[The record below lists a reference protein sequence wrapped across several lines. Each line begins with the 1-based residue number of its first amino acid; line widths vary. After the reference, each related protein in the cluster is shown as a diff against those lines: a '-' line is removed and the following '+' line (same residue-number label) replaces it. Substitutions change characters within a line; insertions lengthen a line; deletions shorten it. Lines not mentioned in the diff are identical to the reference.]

1 MKKEFKEILKL
12 SSNAMLYV
20 ASIILVA
27 SLWIENNIL
36 GTTVIALS
44 VISIALFAISCE
56 TKKDVFKE
64 INVYYFVIL
73 ILLGISRILDSQ
85 TLFNI
90 AIALFVIL
98 LLVYIFFTFI
108 KKDTKEEDTKK
119 ELTKEV
125 KKNGNS
131 KGKKHKK
138 KK

>member
-1 MKKEFKEILKL
+1 MKKEFKQILKL

-36 GTTVIALS
+36 GTTVVAMSVIAIVLFALS
-44 VISIALFAISCE
+44 SEAI
-56 TKKDVFKE
+56 KDIFKE
-64 INVYYFVIL
+64 INVYYFVVL

-85 TLFNI
+85 TLFNVAI
-90 AIALFVIL
+90 AIFVIL

-108 KKDTKEEDTKK
+108 KKDNKAEVKNEVV
-119 ELTKEV
+119 KEV
-125 KKNGNS
+125 KKNDVK

>member
-1 MKKEFKEILKL
+1 MKKEFKQILKL

-36 GTTVIALS
+36 GTTVVAMSVIAIVLFALS
-44 VISIALFAISCE
+44 SEEI
-56 TKKDVFKE
+56 KDMFKE
-64 INVYYFVIL
+64 INVYYFVVL

-85 TLFNI
+85 TLFNVAL
-90 AIALFVIL
+90 AIFVIL

-108 KKDTKEEDTKK
+108 KKDNKDEVKNEVA
-119 ELTKEV
+119 KEV
-125 KKNGNS
+125 KKNDVN

>member
-12 SSNAMLYV
+12 SSNAILYV

-44 VISIALFAISCE
+44 VISIVLFAISCE

-125 KKNGNS
+125 KKNENS

>member
-1 MKKEFKEILKL
+1 MKKEFKQILKL

-36 GTTVIALS
+36 GTTVVAMSVIAIVLFALS
-44 VISIALFAISCE
+44 SEAI
-56 TKKDVFKE
+56 KDIFKE
-64 INVYYFVIL
+64 INVYYFVVL

-85 TLFNI
+85 TLFNVAI
-90 AIALFVIL
+90 AIFVIL

-108 KKDTKEEDTKK
+108 KKDNKDEVKNEVA
-119 ELTKEV
+119 KEV
-125 KKNGNS
+125 KKNDIN

>member
-1 MKKEFKEILKL
+1 MKKDFKQILKL

-36 GTTVIALS
+36 GTTVVAMSVIAIVLFALS
-44 VISIALFAISCE
+44 SEAI
-56 TKKDVFKE
+56 KDIFKE
-64 INVYYFVIL
+64 INVYYFVVL

-85 TLFNI
+85 TLFNVAI
-90 AIALFVIL
+90 AIFVIL

-108 KKDTKEEDTKK
+108 KKDHKDEVKNEVV
-119 ELTKEV
+119 KEV
-125 KKNGNS
+125 KKNDVN

>member
-1 MKKEFKEILKL
+1 MKKEFKQILKL

-36 GTTVIALS
+36 GTTVVAMSVIAIVLFALS
-44 VISIALFAISCE
+44 SEAI
-56 TKKDVFKE
+56 KDIFKE
-64 INVYYFVIL
+64 INVYYFVVL

-85 TLFNI
+85 TLFNVAI
-90 AIALFVIL
+90 AIFVIL

-108 KKDTKEEDTKK
+108 KKDNKDEVKNEVV
-119 ELTKEV
+119 KEV
-125 KKNGNS
+125 KKNDIN

>member
-12 SSNAMLYV
+12 SSNAILYV

-36 GTTVIALS
+36 GTTVITLS
-44 VISIALFAISCE
+44 VISIVLFAISCE

-125 KKNGNS
+125 KKNENS

>member
-1 MKKEFKEILKL
+1 MKKEFKQILKL

-36 GTTVIALS
+36 GTTVVAMSVIAIVLFALS
-44 VISIALFAISCE
+44 SEAI
-56 TKKDVFKE
+56 KDIFKE
-64 INVYYFVIL
+64 INVYYFVVL

-85 TLFNI
+85 TLFNVAI
-90 AIALFVIL
+90 AIFVIL

-108 KKDTKEEDTKK
+108 KKDNKAEVKNEVA
-119 ELTKEV
+119 KEV
-125 KKNGNS
+125 KKNDVN